1 MVSRR
6 DYTDDAVGAAKM
18 ILLEVHR
25 LLGEYLDSIVVI
37 GGWVPFLT
45 IPQDREEHVGSI
57 DIDLAL
63 DHKRLQEAG
72 YSTIRELLEANGYEQ
87 VGQSFRFKKKV
98 TFNDRVIE
106 VELDL
111 LSGEYE
117 GTDEEHSHQEM
128 QDIRAIKIRGCD
140 LVFDIYTKIELEG
153 ELPSGSFAEVTIRVA
168 GIVSFLTLKGNA
180 LQNRSKAKDA
190 YDIVYCVR
198 NFPGG
203 IDAIESEFKNW
214 LSNALVQEGMRNIA
228 KNFKS
233 VDHIGPQMVADFED
247 PGDDELVEIVR
258 RQAYESVNE
267 LLTRLG
273 FEDQD

>member
-1 MVSRR
+1 
-6 DYTDDAVGAAKM
+6 M

-25 LLGEYLDSIVVI
+25 LLGEYSDSMVVI

-45 IPQDREEHVGSI
+45 IPQDQEEHVGSV

-63 DHKRLQEAG
+63 DHRKLQETG
-72 YSTIRELLEANGYEQ
+72 YKTIRELLEANGYKQ
-87 VGQSFRFKKKV
+87 MDRLFSFKKNV
-98 TFNDRVIE
+98 TFNDREIE

-117 GTDEEHSHQEM
+117 GTGNENCHQEM

-140 LVFDIYTKIELEG
+140 IVFDMYTKIELKG
-153 ELPSGSFAEVTIRVA
+153 ELPSGSIAEVTIRVA
-168 GIVSFLTLKGNA
+168 GIVSFLTLKGNT
-180 LQNRSKAKDA
+180 LQNRSKTKDA

-198 NFPGG
+198 NFSGG
-203 IDAIESEFKNW
+203 IDAIAAEFQPW

-233 VDHIGPQMVADFED
+233 VDHDGPKMVADFED
-247 PGDDELVEIVR
+247 PGDDESVEIVK
-258 RQAYESVNE
+258 RQAFESVNE
-267 LLTRLG
+267 LLARLG